1 MEEDR
6 KTSLIDVS
14 HITTVVQVRKSDPK
28 AIRIWKT
35 SLLYTLKISSPS
47 FLTPDLTWYLKAPGD
62 ISTANQLNYNNS
74 KVKEKMACKLSGS
87 LLNEKILVCVWRS
100 YKSVSRAY
108 TFISVNILTFL
119 IISKALFELCLN
131 ALLSTVEQK
140 LIVILTQGKS
150 NMN

>member
-35 SLLYTLKISSPS
+35 SLLYTLKISSPC
-47 FLTPDLTWYLKAPGD
+47 FLTPDLTRYLKAPGD
-62 ISTANQLNYNNS
+62 ISTANQLNYNNP
-74 KVKEKMACKLSGS
+74 KVKEKMACNLSGS
-87 LLNEKILVCVWRS
+87 LLNEKIIVCVWRS

-108 TFISVNILTFL
+108 TFISVNNLTFL

>member
-108 TFISVNILTFL
+108 TFISVNNLTFL
-119 IISKALFELCLN
+119 IISKAPFELCLN